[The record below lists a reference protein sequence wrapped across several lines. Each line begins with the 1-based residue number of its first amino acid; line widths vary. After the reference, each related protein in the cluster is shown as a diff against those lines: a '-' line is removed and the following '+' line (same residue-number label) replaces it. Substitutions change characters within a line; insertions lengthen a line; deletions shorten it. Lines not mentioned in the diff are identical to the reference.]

1 MINVSIPEAG
11 QGLYSL
17 GAPTSLPPLGG
28 QMGVVGLDPTLRLGL
43 RERQENQ
50 DLLVHVDSK
59 TVIIPLQR
67 AVLKSSFLYTIN
79 KLPQSQRMTRSL
91 KIPPNKKPYPQ

>member
-1 MINVSIPEAG
+1 MINVSMPEAG

-43 RERQENQ
+43 REQQENQ

-59 TVIIPLQR
+59 TVIIPLPESC
-67 AVLKSSFLYTIN
+67 VEIIISLYN
-79 KLPQSQRMTRSL
+79 
-91 KIPPNKKPYPQ
+91 